1 MKKWY
6 VDGEAF
12 SNVLDAVDE
21 IVENGDFEEEFEDF
35 LRREYDDEVDICGC
49 YFDAVEA
56 LKELDYSEYESKFDE
71 WKEGKREDVERQ
83 IERADVGSVLDIDG
97 FEVEVKDAD
106 AELISEALADL
117 SAVREWVENAPKL
130 YANNP
135 PIDRIES
142 LKSFIGAMAQ
152 RIKEEE

>member
-6 VDGEAF
+6 VNYEEFD
-12 SNVLDAVDE
+12 NVLDAVDE
-21 IVENGDFEEEFEDF
+21 IVENGDFEDEFDDF
-35 LRREYDDEVDICGC
+35 LRNEYDDSVEICGV

-56 LKELDYSEYESKFDE
+56 LKDLDEMEYEQKFDA
-71 WKEGKREDVERQ
+71 WKEGLREDLEGKFERMN
-83 IERADVGSVLDIDG
+83 VGDSQSFYG
-97 FEVEVKDAD
+97 FVVEVSDAD

-117 SAVREWVENAPKL
+117 SAVREWVETTPKL